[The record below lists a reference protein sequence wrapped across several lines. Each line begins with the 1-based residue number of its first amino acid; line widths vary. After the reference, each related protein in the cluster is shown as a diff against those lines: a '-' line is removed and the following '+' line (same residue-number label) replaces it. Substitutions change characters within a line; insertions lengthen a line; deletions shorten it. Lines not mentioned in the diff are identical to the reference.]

1 MITQVSNSFNFNFER
16 TTPAQNKIGGDNSKK
31 ANNEF
36 SDEEQKQVEELQKRD
51 REVKQHEQAHL
62 SAGAGIVVSGP
73 TYQYQR
79 GPDGN
84 QYAIGG
90 EVQIDTSPVPDDPEA
105 TIRKMQQVQA
115 AALAPA
121 EPSSQDRSVASN
133 AAKIQAKAR
142 VELTQKQM
150 DERKSIINGD
160 SSENRSS
167 DIFSAYMEKEQKSF
181 FDMLF

>member
-1 MITQVSNSFNFNFER
+1 M
-16 TTPAQNKIGGDNSKK
+16 
-31 ANNEF
+31 
-36 SDEEQKQVEELQKRD
+36 
-51 REVKQHEQAHL
+51 
-62 SAGAGIVVSGP
+62 
-73 TYQYQR
+73 
-79 GPDGN
+79 
-84 QYAIGG
+84 
-90 EVQIDTSPVPDDPEA
+90 PDDPEA

>member
-31 ANNEF
+31 ANNEL

-90 EVQIDTSPVPDDPEA
+90 EV
-105 TIRKMQQVQA
+105 
-115 AALAPA
+115 
-121 EPSSQDRSVASN
+121 
-133 AAKIQAKAR
+133 
-142 VELTQKQM
+142 
-150 DERKSIINGD
+150 
-160 SSENRSS
+160 
-167 DIFSAYMEKEQKSF
+167 
-181 FDMLF
+181 